1 MIYSEEVYDGKQPF
15 ETHTDHL
22 VCSWQPLGGR
32 NCFTPGTPIRK
43 KTRRDIV
50 HLGKIAKNKAE
61 ALQLQLCHA
70 CEDWTDKVME
80 EVQEGLGR
88 SRQWTEKTQ
97 QGVFQALDSA
107 KDFVQKEIRSV
118 LKAQG

>member
-1 MIYSEEVYDGKQPF
+1 MENNHSKLIPISSFVAGS
-15 ETHTDHL
+15 L
-22 VCSWQPLGGR
+22 LGAGIALLLA
-32 NCFTPGTPIRK
+32 PQSGK

-61 ALQLQLCHA
+61 ALQLQLSHA

-80 EVQEGLGR
+80 EVQEGIGR

>member
-1 MIYSEEVYDGKQPF
+1 MENNHSKLIPITSFLAGS
-15 ETHTDHL
+15 L
-22 VCSWQPLGGR
+22 LGAGIALLLA
-32 NCFTPGTPIRK
+32 PQSGK

-50 HLGKIAKNKAE
+50 HLGRVAKNKAE
-61 ALQLQLCHA
+61 GIQLQLSHA
-70 CEDWTDKVME
+70 CEDWADTVME
-80 EVQEGLGR
+80 EVQEGLDR

-107 KDFVQKEIRSV
+107 RDFVQKEIRSV

>member
-1 MIYSEEVYDGKQPF
+1 MENNHSKLIPISSFVAGR
-15 ETHTDHL
+15 L
-22 VCSWQPLGGR
+22 LGAGIALLLA
-32 NCFTPGTPIRK
+32 PQSGK

-50 HLGKIAKNKAE
+50 HLGKITKNKAE

-80 EVQEGLGR
+80 EVQEGIGR